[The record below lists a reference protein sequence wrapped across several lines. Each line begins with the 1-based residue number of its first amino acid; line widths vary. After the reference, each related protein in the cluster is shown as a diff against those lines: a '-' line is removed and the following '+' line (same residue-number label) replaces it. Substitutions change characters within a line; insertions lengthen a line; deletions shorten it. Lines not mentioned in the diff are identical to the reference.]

1 MATKRSELLN
11 ECKELNLKNIHGL
24 KKCELQDLLDMARE
38 GKELPDKFTGE
49 RRKRPRKLI
58 LYDDPE
64 NPENGHKTYDSISKA
79 SRAVGVGAMQV
90 YKMLADGRGMFL
102 GSR

>member
-1 MATKRSELLN
+1 MTIKRSELLR
-11 ECKELNLKNIHGL
+11 ECRELDLKNIHGL
-24 KKCELQDLLDMARE
+24 KKRELQDLLDMARE
-38 GKELPDKFTGE
+38 GKELPEKFTGE
-49 RRKRPRKLI
+49 RSKKPRKLV

-64 NPENGHKTYDSISKA
+64 NSENGHKTYDRISKA

-102 GSR
+102 RSR

>member
-1 MATKRSELLN
+1 MTTRRKELLDK
-11 ECKELNLKNIHGL
+11 CKELNLKNIHGL

-38 GKELPDKFTGE
+38 GKELPEKFTGE
-49 RRKRPRKLI
+49 RSKKPRKLV

-90 YKMLADGRGMFL
+90 YKMLADGRGKFL
-102 GSR
+102 GFR